1 MTQEGTNQEVGKKAP
16 AFEGGRLPGTH
27 AFPFLGD
34 PVYFQCPGT
43 ELPLGE
49 VWGFTQ
55 TKLGPGLGGF
65 AWLQGTKSNGRMI
78 KQVIRNTL
86 NHMLSSFPSRLVMV
100 KEVYFTFP
108 PINCSILSI
117 ISFTSSLNSSSSF
130 IAFAKIG
137 LHW

>member
-27 AFPFLGD
+27 TFPFLGD

-55 TKLGPGLGGF
+55 MKLGPGLGGF
-65 AWLQGTKSNGRMI
+65 AWLQGDK
-78 KQVIRNTL
+78 KQWQYDNAGDEKYFKPHGAL
-86 NHMLSSFPSRLVMV
+86 LS
-100 KEVYFTFP
+100 K
-108 PINCSILSI
+108 
-117 ISFTSSLNSSSSF
+117 
-130 IAFAKIG
+130 
-137 LHW
+137 